1 MEKLTREELLEK
13 IKTNDVEWFSHYYF
27 EYGWQA
33 KKTDFQGNKF
43 KTCWEINWGDGNE
56 WIIALDFFEEN
67 VTIVMEGYYSSH
79 GDSEFSKVGIG
90 VPFEF
95 KETRYRIATKQDLR
109 ELKLEELLNG

>member
-13 IKTNDVEWFSHYYF
+13 IKTNDVEWFSRYYF
-27 EYGWQA
+27 EYEWQA
-33 KKTDFQGNKF
+33 KKNDFKGNKF